1 MFNSENLQ
9 EKWQSVLQHPDLPE
23 IADNYKRVVTSVI
36 LENQEKALKEDAA
49 FLSEGRT
56 CNNTA
61 SASNWD
67 PILISLVRRAMPN
80 LIAYDICAVQPMTET
95 NWTYLRN
102 EIKNQFSGG
111 DEALFNEGSILIS
124 LVQVLMLVLTLPS

>member
-9 EKWQSVLQHPDLPE
+9 EKWQPVLQHPDLPE
-23 IADNYKRVVTSVI
+23 IADNYKRAVTSVI

-49 FLSEGRT
+49 FLGET
-56 CNNTA
+56 VHANNTA

-80 LIAYDICAVQPMTET
+80 LIAYDICAVGPV
-95 NWTYLRN
+95 
-102 EIKNQFSGG
+102 IG
-111 DEALFNEGSILIS
+111 
-124 LVQVLMLVLTLPS
+124 